1 LNWPRLRDLPAGA
14 RLGLTGLL
22 VTLLMGMAA
31 SAMHIVWHYEKRDE
45 KPGFT
50 KDDVLSAYHG
60 LKAPATLLAAL
71 SAGHPDNLKPDQR
84 KVLTDWL
91 SGTRVAEDYDSLDL
105 GDMAPAE
112 IIASSCISCHARK
125 STDQIASR
133 LPLETWEDIKK
144 VAFPTNIEPVP
155 IKITA
160 VSTHTHALALA
171 SMSLVLSLL
180 AFMSRLPRAFVSF
193 ITLVAGI
200 GLTVDIASWWLA
212 RLDPFFINTII
223 AGGGLYNLSTTLL
236 AILLIIDLWF
246 PKRSA

>member
-45 KPGFT
+45 KPGFS
-50 KDDVLSAYHG
+50 KDDIVSAYHG
-60 LKAPATLLAAL
+60 LNAPATLLAAL
-71 SAGHPDNLKPDQR
+71 SAGHPDNLKPEQR

-105 GDMAPAE
+105 GDLAPAE
-112 IIASSCISCHARK
+112 IIATSCVSCHARK

-133 LPLETWEDIKK
+133 LPLENWEDIKK

-160 VSTHTHALALA
+160 VSTHTHALSLA
-171 SMSLVLSLL
+171 AMSLTLSLL
-180 AFMSRLPRAFVSF
+180 AFMSRLPRGLVSLL
-193 ITLVAGI
+193 TLAAGV

-212 RLDPFFINTII
+212 RVDPFFVNTIML
-223 AGGGLYNLSTTLL
+223 GGGVYNLCTTLL
-236 AILLIIDLWF
+236 AFLLILDLWF
-246 PKRSA
+246 PKRST

>member
-14 RLGLTGLL
+14 RIGLTGLL

-31 SAMHIVWHYEKRDE
+31 SAMHVVWHYEKRDE

-50 KDDVLSAYHG
+50 KDDVVSAYHG
-60 LKAPATLLAAL
+60 LDAPATLLAAL
-71 SAGHPDNLKPDQR
+71 AAGHPDNLKPDQR

-91 SGTRVAEDYDSLDL
+91 GGNRVAEDYDSLDL
-105 GDMAPAE
+105 GDLAPAE
-112 IIASSCISCHARK
+112 IIATSCISCHARK
-125 STDQIASR
+125 STDQVASR
-133 LPLETWEDIKK
+133 LPLETWEDIRK
-144 VAFPTNIEPVP
+144 VAFPTKVEPVP

-160 VSTHTHALALA
+160 ISTHTHALSLA

-180 AFMSRLPRAFVSF
+180 AFMSRLPRSFVSLL
-193 ITLVAGI
+193 TLAAGV

-212 RLDPFFINTII
+212 RLDPFFVNTII
-223 AGGGLYNLSTTLL
+223 AGGGIYSLSTTLL
-236 AILLIIDLWF
+236 AILLILDLWF